1 MIGPLFRLAI
11 EVAKKVPWWKTAA
24 IAAATAAAT
33 TAGGAAGSKAV
44 EKIMRDR
51 KKSPERRIA
60 KLGKLKDSG
69 EITEQQLEELKKTV
83 LDTYAK
89 L

>member
-1 MIGPLFRLAI
+1 MIGQLFRLA
-11 EVAKKVPWWKTAA
+11 VQAAKKVPWWKTAA
-24 IAAATAAAT
+24 VAVVTAAATA
-33 TAGGAAGSKAV
+33 AGGAAGSKAV

-51 KKSPERRIA
+51 KKTPERKIA
-60 KLGKLKDSG
+60 KLRKLKDSG
-69 EITEQQLEELKKTV
+69 EITEQQFEELKKTV